1 MKNFSFKSI
10 FTILFMSVSL
20 YSGYGQIDVMTY
32 NIKYAHE
39 NDGKNSWSHRKD
51 HLRNQLRFYEPEI
64 FGVQEALS
72 EQLEYLK
79 IGLEDYDFTG
89 VGRDGGT
96 NGEFS
101 AIFFN
106 THKFEI
112 LKQGTFWLSET
123 PEKVSKGWDAAF
135 PRICSYAEF
144 KDLETG
150 KKFWVFNTHFDH
162 VGVKAREKSARLIS
176 EKIKKLNKE
185 KLPFILMG
193 DFNLE
198 PGSSEIQFLSGKF
211 DDTRSIASLVYGPE
225 GTFNGYN
232 FMKPVTR
239 RIDYIFTSKGDF
251 DILKYGVL
259 SDSKDLKYPSDHL
272 PVLVSLKLK

>member
-1 MKNFSFKSI
+1 MSYSRLI
-10 FTILFMSVSL
+10 FTLLFMSVGL
-20 YSGYGQIDVMTY
+20 YSGYGQIKVMTY
-32 NIKYAHE
+32 NIKYANE
-39 NDGKNSWSHRKD
+39 NDGENSWSQRKD
-51 HLRNQLRFYEPEI
+51 HLRNQLRFYEPDI

-72 EQLEYLK
+72 KQLTYLK
-79 IGLEDYDFTG
+79 KGLENYDFTG
-89 VGRDGGT
+89 EGRDGKT
-96 NGEFS
+96 KGEYS

-106 THKFEI
+106 TQKFEI

-135 PRICSYAEF
+135 PRICTYAQF
-144 KDLETG
+144 KDMGSG

-176 EKIKKLNKE
+176 DKIKELNKE
-185 KLPFILMG
+185 ELPFILMG

-198 PGSSEIQFLSGKF
+198 PDSSEIQFLSEKF
-211 DDTRSIASLVYGPE
+211 NDSKSTANLVYGPS
-225 GTFNGYN
+225 GTFNGYH
-232 FMKPVTR
+232 FMEPVTR

-251 DILKYGVL
+251 DILKYAVL

-272 PVLVSLKLK
+272 PVMLSLKLK